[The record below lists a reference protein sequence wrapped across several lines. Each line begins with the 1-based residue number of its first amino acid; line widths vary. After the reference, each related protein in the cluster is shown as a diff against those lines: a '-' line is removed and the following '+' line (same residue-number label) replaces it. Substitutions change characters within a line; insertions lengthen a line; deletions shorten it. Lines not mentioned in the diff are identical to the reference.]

1 MFSEIFGNEKVWE
14 KKNKVFRRSLY
25 FVQNMEKGDLI
36 TKDNVKR
43 IRPGYGISPKF
54 YEQILNKKVN
64 KSVKVGDRVS
74 WELIDN

>member
-1 MFSEIFGNEKVWE
+1 
-14 KKNKVFRRSLY
+14 
-25 FVQNMEKGDLI
+25 MEKGDVI
-36 TKDNVKR
+36 TQDNVKR

-74 WELIDN
+74 WDLIDN